1 MSRRLLPLSALLLCA
16 AATATA
22 EDAGVESLAR
32 VATAKCAATASER
45 PTPQLIMAKVAEAA
59 RLIEQEGPAA
69 FPRLRGDSTFIFN
82 GTYVWVHDLDT
93 YIMHV
98 HPVRPRMEGRSVAG
112 MTDVKGKPFFA
123 EMARVISEQG
133 GSGWVDYVWPKPGE
147 VDGSLKVSFVRKAS
161 FDGRNYVVGCGAY
174 DLTLDDIKA
183 GMAK

>member
-1 MSRRLLPLSALLLCA
+1 MCRRLLLLSAVLLCA
-16 AATATA
+16 AAAAAA
-22 EDAGVESLAR
+22 EDASVEALAR
-32 VATAKCAATASER
+32 VATAKCAATAGER

-69 FPRLRGDSTFIFN
+69 FPRLRGDSPFIFN

-93 YIMHV
+93 YVMHV

-112 MTDVKGKPFFA
+112 MTDVKGKAFFA
-123 EMARVISEQG
+123 EMARVLNEQG

-147 VDGSLKVSFVRKAS
+147 VDGSLKVSYVRKAS
-161 FDGRNYVVGCGAY
+161 FDGRHYVVGCGAY
-174 DLTLDDIKA
+174 DLTLDDLKA